1 MNTQE
6 FLLSLPGDKDV
17 VTMQEERLSSDSTLL
32 RKVIKYRNGIE
43 VMLVEDFQG
52 TVYSV
57 SIKAKER
64 SFRFQQ
70 GAIQLV

>member
-1 MNTQE
+1 MNTQN
-6 FLLSLPGDKDV
+6 FLLNLPAENEV
-17 VTMQEERLSSDSTLL
+17 VLTHEERLTSDSSLL
-32 RKVIKYRNGIE
+32 RRFIKYRNGIE
-43 VMLVEDFQG
+43 IMLVEDFQG